1 LYPRLVEGI
10 STAKRIAVGGTH
22 TCALLEDETV
32 HCWGL
37 NSSGQLGDGTT
48 TNRNTPVSVIGF
60 VTTDTTAPINP
71 SILINGGADT
81 TDNQTVTL
89 TLSATDDTAVTHYLA
104 KEEGS
109 DPDSTESAWQAY
121 TTSARYTFDNDSLES
136 KSIYV
141 WFKDEAGN
149 VSAETSASI
158 EYTSPAP
165 PSAEWIQQLG
175 SSSYD
180 SGRSVATDN
189 SGNIYITGYTS
200 GGLAGN
206 SNAGSNDLFLTKY
219 SSSGVSQWT
228 RQVGTTNYDAGWGVA
243 TDSSGN
249 VYAVGSTLG
258 AVDGNSNSG
267 STDLFVVKYSAD
279 GVEQWTKQ
287 MGGSQ
292 NDIPYSVATDSSRNV
307 YISGNTEGTLNG
319 TTQSGIGR
327 NFFVVKLNDSGVE
340 QWTQQM
346 GASDDVDGWDMAVT
360 EAGNVY
366 ITGSALGGV
375 DGNAYNGGMDMYVVK
390 FDTTGTKQWTKQLG
404 NSNIAYS
411 IALDSNE
418 NIYVTGLTDDD
429 FDGNTNL
436 GGDDV
441 FVVKY
446 DSSGNKQWSKQ
457 FGTSAD
463 ENGEGIAV
471 DNSGNVYITGPTAGS
486 LDENTTAGGL
496 DVFVIKLD
504 SNGSKQWTQQV
515 GTSEDDFGWDI
526 DLDDNQNIYIT
537 GSSAGS
543 IASDGSNNAGSH
555 DVMLIKFP
563 SAP

>member
-1 LYPRLVEGI
+1 
-10 STAKRIAVGGTH
+10 
-22 TCALLEDETV
+22 
-32 HCWGL
+32 
-37 NSSGQLGDGTT
+37 
-48 TNRNTPVSVIGF
+48 
-60 VTTDTTAPINP
+60 
-71 SILINGGADT
+71 
-81 TDNQTVTL
+81 
-89 TLSATDDTAVTHYLA
+89 
-104 KEEGS
+104 
-109 DPDSTESAWQAY
+109 
-121 TTSARYTFDNDSLES
+121 
-136 KSIYV
+136 
-141 WFKDEAGN
+141 
-149 VSAETSASI
+149 
-158 EYTSPAP
+158 
-165 PSAEWIQQLG
+165 
-175 SSSYD
+175 
-180 SGRSVATDN
+180 
-189 SGNIYITGYTS
+189 
-200 GGLAGN
+200 
-206 SNAGSNDLFLTKY
+206 
-219 SSSGVSQWT
+219 
-228 RQVGTTNYDAGWGVA
+228 
-243 TDSSGN
+243 
-249 VYAVGSTLG
+249 
-258 AVDGNSNSG
+258 
-267 STDLFVVKYSAD
+267 
-279 GVEQWTKQ
+279 
-287 MGGSQ
+287 M
-292 NDIPYSVATDSSRNV
+292 
-307 YISGNTEGTLNG
+307 
-319 TTQSGIGR
+319 
-327 NFFVVKLNDSGVE
+327 VKLNDSGVE